1 MCLGRDHQIGE
12 ALCLAKF
19 DVFTGRTRQLL
30 RERKRCIVAQVR
42 IKRTGVH
49 ADTNGDTCLF
59 GRFEHRNGCLEAADV
74 TRVDAQFR
82 SPTTCRL
89 DGKIGAEMDIRHHG
103 KHGACTDLLEIVEI
117 GRMRNSNTDDVA
129 ACLRHPFDLR
139 EVLFHFRK
147 REVEHGLHGAGRSPA
162 NRHVA
167 HHNLMRYF
175 VRQHGTLLAPI
186 PEDEALHILVEHEH
200 EEGHEQA
207 HSTNAQVV

>member
-1 MCLGRDHQIGE
+1 M
-12 ALCLAKF
+12 
-19 DVFTGRTRQLL
+19 
-30 RERKRCIVAQVR
+30 
-42 IKRTGVH
+42 
-49 ADTNGDTCLF
+49 
-59 GRFEHRNGCLEAADV
+59 GCLEAADV

-89 DGKIGAEMDIRHHG
+89 DGKIGAEMNIRHHG

-129 ACLRHPFDLR
+129 AACATRSICARFSSTSESGRLSMDCTAQ
-139 EVLFHFRK
+139 
-147 REVEHGLHGAGRSPA
+147 GAPPA